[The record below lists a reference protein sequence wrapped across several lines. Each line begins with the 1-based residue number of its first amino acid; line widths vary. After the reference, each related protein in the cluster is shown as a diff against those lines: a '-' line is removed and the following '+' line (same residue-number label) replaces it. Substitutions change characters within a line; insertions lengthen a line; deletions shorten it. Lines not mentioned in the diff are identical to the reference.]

1 MTSIASSRLLP
12 AGLLVGLLLLSSAAA
27 QAHYPWLMASN
38 YTPPVGSSM
47 TAFIGWGHSFPLEGF
62 MPNDRLADIA
72 LVGPDGKKL
81 ALDPKAD
88 VGYATEELKA
98 AGSYV
103 LLATQSSS
111 FFTRTTQGNRRQS
124 KEGLDGVLGCSY
136 SSNNMKAILSV
147 GGDKEMGQ
155 AGKRHG
161 QILEIVPLSNP
172 VKLRV
177 GDFMDVQVF
186 VRDQPYEGM
195 VFATYAGF
203 SNEGAYAYAIEADN
217 EGKASIRILHP
228 GKWLIR
234 TNVRQPYPDT
244 KVCDVESYTTT
255 LTFQVR

>member
-1 MTSIASSRLLP
+1 MLSIPARRLLHSS
-12 AGLLVGLLLLSSAAA
+12 LLGGLLLSATAA

-38 YTPPVGSSM
+38 YTPPEGRSM
-47 TAFIGWGHSFPLEGF
+47 TAFVGIGHSFPLEGF
-62 MPNDRLADIA
+62 MPNDRLGSIT
-72 LVGPDGKKL
+72 LVGPDGKQH
-81 ALDPKAD
+81 ALEPKDD
-88 VGYATEELKA
+88 VGYTTPELNG
-98 AGSYV
+98 AGTYV
-103 LLATQSSS
+103 LLATQTSS
-111 FFTRTTQGNRRQS
+111 FFTRTTRGNHRQS

-136 SSNNMKAILSV
+136 SSNNMKAILTV
-147 GGDKEMGQ
+147 GNGKGQDQ

-161 QILEIVPLSNP
+161 QALEIVPLSNP
-172 VKLRV
+172 AGLRV

-186 VRDQPYEGM
+186 VRDKPYEGM

-203 SNEGAYAYAIEADN
+203 SNDGAYAYTVEADN

-234 TNVRQPYPDT
+234 TNVRQPYPDS